1 MAMTSHQKSSFLARI
16 HDASDRLHPSERQL
30 ADAILNFPGQIA
42 SYSAT
47 ELAGIAK
54 VSNATVTRFVRKIGY
69 ASFDDARQAIRAEQ
83 IAGVALFRGAG
94 EEPSNEKLA
103 NHIEQSRL
111 NVEHSLKPLDERVLQ
126 DLVSKMVT
134 APRLWLIGFRA
145 GQPFARYLGWQ
156 IQQVRSNVT
165 TLPRDGETLAE
176 SLAAIQ
182 EEDCV
187 VLFALR
193 RAPRVLKTLPNL
205 LGETKAAVAVIGDMP
220 GLETMPAHWHL
231 PCQTRAAGPL
241 FNHVGV
247 MALCSLL
254 ASRAIEEAGAGGRL
268 RLRAIE
274 DLHESLDEL

>member
-1 MAMTSHQKSSFLARI
+1 MDSKHTRSFLARI
-16 HDASDRLHPSERQL
+16 QAASDRLHPSERQL

-83 IAGVALFRGAG
+83 ISGVALFRGSG

-111 NVEHSLKPLDERVLQ
+111 NVEHSLRSLSEPDLQ
-126 DLVSKMVT
+126 ELISRMIT

-156 IQQVRSNVT
+156 ILQVKSEVT

-187 VLFALR
+187 LLFALR
-193 RAPRVLKTLPNL
+193 RAPRVLKTLPDL
-205 LGETKAAVAVIGDMP
+205 LQDTKAHIALIGDVP
-220 GLETMPAHWHL
+220 NLEAMPARWHL
-231 PCQTRAAGPL
+231 PCQTSAAGPL

-254 ASRAIEEAGAGGRL
+254 ASRLIEQAGADGRI